1 MNLLSLIT
9 RGLLGSGDINVIKSY
24 EIPIDIIID
33 DEYPNIEVK
42 IEQDMTIE
50 IYPGGANNEWY
61 HTHTRR
67 AESFKIDF

>member
-33 DEYPNIEVK
+33 DEYPNIEIK
-42 IEQDMTIE
+42 IEQDITITV
-50 IYPGGANNEWY
+50 YPGGN
-61 HTHTRR
+61 
-67 AESFKIDF
+67 